1 MYCQTLTSKKS
12 IVELLKFG
20 AGYNRKL
27 WLIGHHYQ
35 QVCRN
40 FNNTIYIWEA
50 VWWVNV
56 KVWANYCKVLIRCSS
71 TSIHIYI
78 QQRAWIETYFT
89 DL

>member
-20 AGYNRKL
+20 AAYRKL

-35 QVCRN
+35 QVC
-40 FNNTIYIWEA
+40 TAIYI
-50 VWWVNV
+50 
-56 KVWANYCKVLIRCSS
+56 Y
-71 TSIHIYI
+71 T

-89 DL
+89 DLWDSEFCLELGIPVHKILVYRLNQ

>member
-20 AGYNRKL
+20 AAYRKL

-35 QVCRN
+35 QVC
-40 FNNTIYIWEA
+40 TAIYI
-50 VWWVNV
+50 
-56 KVWANYCKVLIRCSS
+56 Y
-71 TSIHIYI
+71 T